1 MKAFRSPTL
10 AALMVALVLLV
21 SGVHLLHEQL
31 ASHPA
36 GEVCDLCRFSV
47 DNNSGLL
54 QPVLPSILYVPAP
67 VLYLEWSG
75 FVSLERPVP
84 LGAARAPPV

>member
-21 SGVHLLHEQL
+21 SGGHLLHEQL
-31 ASHPA
+31 ASHQA
-36 GEVCDLCRFSV
+36 GEVCDLCRFSA

-54 QPVLPSILYVPAP
+54 QPVLPSVLYVPAP
-67 VLYLEWSG
+67 VLPQEWPG
-75 FVSLERPVP
+75 FVSIERSVP
-84 LGAARAPPV
+84 RVAARAPPV